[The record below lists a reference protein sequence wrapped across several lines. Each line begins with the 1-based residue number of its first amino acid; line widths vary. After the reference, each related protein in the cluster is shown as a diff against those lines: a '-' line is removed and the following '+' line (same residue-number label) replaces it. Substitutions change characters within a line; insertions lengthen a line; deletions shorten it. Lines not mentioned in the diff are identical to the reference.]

1 MALKEDL
8 QSDVSS
14 IFREQ
19 WAAREGNVVP
29 DDSSLKLN
37 NNGVKIDATVLYAD
51 ISDSTAL
58 VDEYSAS
65 FAGEVYKAFLRCA
78 ARIITSEGG
87 TITAYDGDRVMAVFI
102 GDSKNSTAAR
112 AGLKINWAT
121 KCIVQ
126 PALNNQYPSTNF
138 VVRHVVGID
147 CSNLLVARAGIR
159 GSNDLV
165 WLGKAANY
173 AAKLCTLDHDYP
185 TWITKAV
192 YDNLHNTSK
201 YASGDQRDMW
211 EARAWTA
218 MGNAAIYRSN
228 YWWTL

>member
-8 QSDVSS
+8 QSDVST

-19 WAAREGNVVP
+19 WTTREGNVVP
-29 DDSSLKLN
+29 DDSNLKLSN
-37 NNGVKIDATVLYAD
+37 DGVKLDATVLYAD

-58 VDEYSAS
+58 VDAYSAS

-87 TITAYDGDRVMAVFI
+87 VITAYDGDRVMAVFI
-102 GDSKNSTAAR
+102 GDAKNSTAAR
-112 AGLKINWAT
+112 VGLKINWAI
-121 KCIVQ
+121 KNIVQ
-126 PALNNQYPSTNF
+126 AALNAQYQNVNY

-147 CSNLLVARAGIR
+147 TSNLLVARAGIR

-201 YASGDQRDMW
+201 YASGDQKNMW
-211 EARAWTA
+211 ESRTWTA

-228 YWWTL
+228 YWWAL